1 MDPINILYIV
11 LLVCASALCIAL
23 IVYLQ
28 RITRSFGSLE
38 NEIKGVADQ
47 TKPLIA
53 SINSFSEKLNGI
65 ADDAKDQVDVV
76 KDIISDVKE
85 HADKILELAGGDH
98 GRKRWSAH
106 RDGGSPGRR
115 AGGPGRRRGAAGNRP
130 EKRVMPSEVPV
141 SHTEGRREG
150 DTADVYT
157 APVVC
162 EFSRSHGACR
172 CP

>member
-85 HADKILELAGGDH
+85 HADKILELEE
-98 GRKRWSAH
+98 KV
-106 RDGGSPGRR
+106 
-115 AGGPGRRRGAAGNRP
+115 RRGI
-130 EKRVMPSEVPV
+130 EDPV
-141 SHTEGRREG
+141 SDLIKNLSAIVNGINTFWNTYRGKHHT
-150 DTADVYT
+150 
-157 APVVC
+157 
-162 EFSRSHGACR
+162 
-172 CP
+172 